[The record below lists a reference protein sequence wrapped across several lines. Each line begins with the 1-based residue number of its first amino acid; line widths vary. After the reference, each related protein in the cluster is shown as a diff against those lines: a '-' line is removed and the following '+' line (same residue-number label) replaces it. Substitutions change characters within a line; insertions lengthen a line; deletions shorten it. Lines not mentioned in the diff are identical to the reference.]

1 MAKEYI
7 LRLVLAIF
15 FGLKSASTWSG
26 RIRKKI
32 AVNVSFFSNLC
43 LLSKTNVTYLS
54 WNSRVHLL
62 AYHCVRLL
70 KPRRYHLSNFKTAHW
85 QERSYRN
92 ERYLLSS
99 PPPKEHLEHSTQQ
112 LKISG
117 TPPPPIDMVS
127 EQILRQFGCRWWFWK
142 KKKMVGI
149 DRVTTDQAYSSR
161 QLLAPYD
168 VSSVSV
174 SAVTRLACD
183 IRSNTYLDM
192 YFTYTD
198 VTSLFLSEV
207 FDLFQLLCELSSVI
221 CFPPLR

>member
-1 MAKEYI
+1 
-7 LRLVLAIF
+7 
-15 FGLKSASTWSG
+15 
-26 RIRKKI
+26 
-32 AVNVSFFSNLC
+32 
-43 LLSKTNVTYLS
+43 
-54 WNSRVHLL
+54 
-62 AYHCVRLL
+62 
-70 KPRRYHLSNFKTAHW
+70 
-85 QERSYRN
+85 
-92 ERYLLSS
+92 
-99 PPPKEHLEHSTQQ
+99 
-112 LKISG
+112 
-117 TPPPPIDMVS
+117 
-127 EQILRQFGCRWWFWK
+127 
-142 KKKMVGI
+142 MVGI